1 MRTIPVTILYNKT
14 GQEPIT
20 HTMILKVQEW
30 AATYPEYLDSKI
42 FNNATHLAWLSR
54 GWHMVEY
61 SYDPSL

>member
-14 GQEPIT
+14 NQEPVT
-20 HTMILKVQEW
+20 RTLILKVQEW

-42 FNNATHLAWLSR
+42 FNNPGHIYLLSN

-61 SYDPSL
+61 SYDPNI